1 MMTEPLTESEF
12 ERYVESLGYTNVSM
26 NADVLLING
35 AEIIAE
41 YLDDHRDMA
50 NGTVKLRD
58 IYNQLLKIKEVAK

>member
-1 MMTEPLTESEF
+1 MMTESLTEAEF
-12 ERYVESLGYTNVSM
+12 EQYARYLGYSNVSM
-26 NADVLLING
+26 DADVLLING